1 MNFGAELNICSL
13 KAPTSQSPKT
23 LAVMTKLT
31 MKKIILIFAL
41 FSLVS
46 CMVNYPT
53 TTFYVKNTT
62 NETLNFKASIIKQSS
77 MGPHEMT
84 LPFAVPPNDS
94 IVARRV
100 GFKKG
105 IEPTAWFTKF
115 IIFPSDSITFNDP
128 NDPANWE
135 KTMDEKGKP
144 VYIFNMTE

>member
-1 MNFGAELNICSL
+1 
-13 KAPTSQSPKT
+13 
-23 LAVMTKLT
+23 
-31 MKKIILIFAL
+31 
-41 FSLVS
+41 
-46 CMVNYPT
+46 
-53 TTFYVKNTT
+53 
-62 NETLNFKASIIKQSS
+62 

-115 IIFPSDSITFNDP
+115 NIFPSDSITFNDP